1 MLNRM
6 KGPCK
11 SILVNTLA
19 IVTHSHHK
27 LSFCTSTTSKVN
39 ATFTAESSLISIM
52 ILCGLVA
59 YANYN
64 VTIEEFEKLVPN
76 IMDINDNLP
85 KGAKSFFAIIQ
96 ECKYISAFVFKQK
109 LTNKK

>member
-1 MLNRM
+1 M
-6 KGPCK
+6 
-11 SILVNTLA
+11 
-19 IVTHSHHK
+19 
-27 LSFCTSTTSKVN
+27 N
-39 ATFTAESSLISIM
+39 ANFTVESSLISIM
-52 ILCGLVA
+52 ILCCIVA
-59 YANYN
+59 YTNYN